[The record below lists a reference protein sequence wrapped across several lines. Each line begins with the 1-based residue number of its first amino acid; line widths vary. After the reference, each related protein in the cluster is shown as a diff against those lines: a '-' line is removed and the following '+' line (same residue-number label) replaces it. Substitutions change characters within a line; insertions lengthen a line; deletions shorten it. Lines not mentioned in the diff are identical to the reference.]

1 VKNLGRSGGVYARNA
16 SAPIQHEKMM
26 PLPNVLQIGEF
37 PSAQQNII
45 DAEVRRYAEEDLQQD
60 PAVSEGIEAILTR
73 SVYQLPASLLAR
85 LPNLRIIATS
95 GVGFDGIPLDAAR
108 SRGVIVTNTP
118 GVLDAAV
125 CELAIGLLLSLLRR
139 IPAADRFVR
148 EDAWAHELFPLTS
161 SLAGKKIGIV
171 GLGRIGQGIARRLA
185 GFDVEI
191 AYCGAK
197 VEGVPYV
204 MISDVRALATFAD
217 ILIVCC
223 PGGEKTRHLI
233 NGAVLSSL
241 GSSGFLINVSRGT
254 VVDEAALIDAL
265 ENGLIRGA
273 ALDVFDKEP
282 LIGSKLATFN
292 NVILTPHVGSATEE
306 TRHVMLRLALDNI
319 HRVLD
324 GGSALT
330 PVQ

>member
-1 VKNLGRSGGVYARNA
+1 
-16 SAPIQHEKMM
+16 M
-26 PLPNVLQIGEF
+26 
-37 PSAQQNII
+37 
-45 DAEVRRYAEEDLQQD
+45 RRYAEEDLQRN

-73 SVYQLPASLLAR
+73 SSYQLPASLLES
-85 LPNLRIIATS
+85 LPNLKIIATS
-95 GVGFDGIPLDAAR
+95 GVGFDGIPVDAAR
-108 SRGVIVTNTP
+108 SRRVIVTNTP

-139 IPAADRFVR
+139 IPSADRFVR
-148 EDAWAHELFPLTS
+148 DEAWAHELFPLTS
-161 SLAGKKIGIV
+161 SLAGKRIGIV

-197 VEGVPYV
+197 VEGVPCV
-204 MISDVRALATFAD
+204 MLADVQELATFAD

-223 PGGEKTRHLI
+223 PGGDKTRHLI
-233 NGAVLSSL
+233 NGAVLSAL
-241 GSSGFLINVSRGT
+241 GSSGFLVNVSRDT

-265 ENGLIRGA
+265 ANGAIRGA
-273 ALDVFDKEP
+273 ALDVFEKEP
-282 LIGSKLATFN
+282 LIGSKLATFS
-292 NVILTPHVGSATEE
+292 NVVLTPHAGSATEE
-306 TRHVMLRLALDNI
+306 TRHTMLRLALDNI

-324 GGSALT
+324 GSCALT

>member
-1 VKNLGRSGGVYARNA
+1 
-16 SAPIQHEKMM
+16 M
-26 PLPNVLQIGEF
+26 PHPNVLQIGEF
-37 PSAQQNII
+37 PSAQQDII
-45 DAEVRRYAEEDLQQD
+45 DAEVRRYAEEDLQRD

-73 SVYQLPASLLAR
+73 SSYQVPASLLAS
-85 LPNLRIIATS
+85 LPNLKIIATS

-108 SRGVIVTNTP
+108 SRGVVVTNTP

-139 IPAADRFVR
+139 IPSADRFVR
-148 EDAWAHELFPLTS
+148 DEAWAHELFPLTS
-161 SLAGKKIGIV
+161 SLAGKRIGIV

-191 AYCGAK
+191 AYCGSK
-197 VEGVPYV
+197 VEGLPYA
-204 MISDVRALATFAD
+204 MISDVRELASFAD

-223 PGGEKTRHLI
+223 PGGDRTRHLI
-233 NGAVLSSL
+233 DGVVLSAL
-241 GSSGFLINVSRGT
+241 GSSSFLVNVSRGT

-273 ALDVFDKEP
+273 ALDVFEKEP
-282 LIGSKLATFN
+282 LIGSRLTTLS
-292 NVILTPHVGSATEE
+292 NVVLTPHAGSATEE
-306 TRHVMLRLALDNI
+306 TRHTMLRLALDNI

-324 GGSALT
+324 GSCALT
-330 PVQ
+330 PVK